1 MKQNTDWF
9 ERSLKQEQERIDRES
24 GGMVA
29 YRNEDGTYS
38 IYKPGKV
45 IEGLLELVEADID
58 YIDYRRRYPDV
69 PKIGC
74 RRLT

>member
-1 MKQNTDWF
+1 
-9 ERSLKQEQERIDRES
+9 
-24 GGMVA
+24 MVA

-74 RRLT
+74 RRLI